1 MSTFIPTSDLDL
13 YSDDVLAEPYE
24 HYRRLREAGPA
35 VWLERHNAWAI
46 VHYDAVRAVL
56 RDWKTFS
63 SASGVALNDTLNNA
77 MKGNTLNSDPPL
89 HDLLRN
95 VVASRMTAQALRPTR
110 EMIEQQ
116 ADALV
121 ERLVAQHSFDAVKDL
136 AQALPLSIV
145 PDFIG
150 LPQEGREHM
159 LDWAEATFNAMGP
172 MNERCT
178 HAVTKLP
185 ELFGYARQIAA
196 SGNLQP
202 GSFGAGV
209 LEAQREG
216 RITETQCPQLFTAYL
231 VPSLDTTISAVGSA
245 IWLFGRYP
253 DQWNQVR
260 ENPSIIPNAFEEVL
274 RLESPLQ
281 SFSRLAMSDYD
292 LEGISIP
299 AGSRVVVL
307 FASANRDE
315 RKWERADSFDVTR
328 NTSGHIGFGY
338 GIHLC
343 AGASLARL
351 EGQAVLGAL
360 ARKVERF
367 EIGTGTR
374 KLNNIIRSLKTL
386 PVTVHTTTKPS

>member
-1 MSTFIPTSDLDL
+1 MAISIPTSDLDL
-13 YSDDVLAEPYE
+13 YSDDVLTEPYE

-35 VWLERHNAWAI
+35 VWLERHNVWVVAR
-46 VHYDAVRAVL
+46 YDAVRAVL

-63 SASGVALNDTLNNA
+63 SASGVAVNDVLNTA
-77 MKGNTLNSDPPL
+77 MRGNTLNSDPPL

-95 VVASRMTAQALRPTR
+95 VVGSSMTAQALRPTK
-110 EMIEQQ
+110 EMIDQRAE
-116 ADALV
+116 ALV
-121 ERLVAQHSFDAVKDL
+121 ERLVTQRTFDAVEDL
-136 AQALPLSIV
+136 AQVLPQSIV

-150 LPQEGREHM
+150 LPQEGREHL

-172 MNERCT
+172 MNERCE
-178 HAVTKLP
+178 HAIKKLP
-185 ELFGYARQIAA
+185 ELFGYATQIAA

-209 LEAQREG
+209 LEAERDG
-216 RITETQCPQLFTAYL
+216 RITATQCPQLFTAYL

-245 IWLFGRYP
+245 IWLLGRYP
-253 DQWNQVR
+253 DQWDRVR
-260 ENPSIIPNAFEEVL
+260 ENPSLIPNAFEEVL

-292 LEGISIP
+292 VEGISIP

-315 RKWERADSFDVTR
+315 RKWEHPDTFDVMR
-328 NTSGHIGFGY
+328 NTSGHLGFGY

-360 ARKVERF
+360 ARRVERF
-367 EIGTGTR
+367 ELGKSTR
-374 KLNNIIRSLKTL
+374 KLNNVIRSLRTL
-386 PVTVHTTTKPS
+386 PVTVHATKPS

>member
-1 MSTFIPTSDLDL
+1 MSTSIPTSDLDL
-13 YSDDVLAEPYE
+13 YSDEVLAEPYE

-35 VWLERHNAWAI
+35 VWLERHNVWVVAR
-46 VHYDAVRAVL
+46 YDSVRAVL

-63 SASGVALNDTLNNA
+63 SASGVAVNDVLNSA
-77 MKGNTLNSDPPL
+77 MRGNTLNSDPPL

-95 VVASRMTAQALRPTR
+95 VVASRMTSQALRPTK
-110 EMIEQQ
+110 EMIDQRAE
-116 ADALV
+116 ALV
-121 ERLVAQHSFDAVKDL
+121 ERLVTQHSFDAVEDL

-150 LPQEGREHM
+150 LPQEGREHL

-172 MNERCT
+172 LNERCVD
-178 HAVTKLP
+178 AVKKLP
-185 ELFGYARQIAA
+185 DLFGYARQLAA

-209 LEAQREG
+209 IEAQRDG
-216 RITETQCPQLFTAYL
+216 RITEAQCPQLFTAYL
-231 VPSLDTTISAVGSA
+231 VPSVDTTISAVGSA

-253 DQWNQVR
+253 DQWDRVR
-260 ENPSIIPNAFEEVL
+260 EDTSLIPNAFEEVL

-281 SFSRLAMSDYD
+281 SFSRLATSDYD
-292 LEGISIP
+292 VEGISIP

-315 RKWERADSFDVTR
+315 RKWEHADTFDVTR
-328 NTSGHIGFGY
+328 NTSGHLGFGY
-338 GIHLC
+338 GVHLC

-351 EGQAVLGAL
+351 EGQAILGAL
-360 ARKVERF
+360 ARRVERF
-367 EIGTGTR
+367 ELGTSTR
-374 KLNNIIRSLKTL
+374 KLNNVIRSLRTL
-386 PVTVHTTTKPS
+386 AVTVHATTKPS

>member
-1 MSTFIPTSDLDL
+1 MPIPTSDLDL
-13 YSDDVLAEPYE
+13 YSDEVLTEPYE

-35 VWLERHNAWAI
+35 VWLERHNVWVVAR
-46 VHYDAVRAVL
+46 YDAVRAVL

-63 SASGVALNDTLNNA
+63 SAAGVAVNDTLNMA
-77 MKGNTLNSDPPL
+77 MRGNTLNSDPPL

-95 VVASRMTAQALRPTR
+95 VVASRMTSQALRPTK
-110 EMIEQQ
+110 EMIDQRAEE
-116 ADALV
+116 LV
-121 ERLVAQHSFDAVKDL
+121 DRLVAQHSFDAVEDL

-150 LPQEGREHM
+150 LPQEGREHL

-172 MNERCT
+172 MNELCT
-178 HAVTKLP
+178 DAVKKLP
-185 ELFGYARQIAA
+185 ELFGYARQIAET
-196 SGNLQP
+196 GNLQP

-209 LEAQREG
+209 IEAQRDG
-216 RITETQCPQLFTAYL
+216 RITAAQCPQLFTAYL
-231 VPSLDTTISAVGSA
+231 VPSVDTTISAVGSA

-253 DQWNQVR
+253 DQWEQVR
-260 ENPSIIPNAFEEVL
+260 ENPSLIPNAFEEVV

-281 SFSRLAMSDYD
+281 SFSRLATSDYD
-292 LEGISIP
+292 VEGVSIP

-315 RKWERADSFDVTR
+315 RKWEQADTFDVTR
-328 NTSGHIGFGY
+328 NTSGHLGFGY

-351 EGQAVLGAL
+351 EGQAILGAL
-360 ARKVERF
+360 ARRVERF
-367 EIGTGTR
+367 ELGKSTR
-374 KLNNIIRSLKTL
+374 KLNNVIRSLRTL
-386 PVTVHTTTKPS
+386 AVTVHATTKPS

>member
-1 MSTFIPTSDLDL
+1 MSTSILTSDLDL
-13 YSDDVLAEPYE
+13 YSDDVLTDPYE

-35 VWLERHNAWAI
+35 VWMERHNAWAI
-46 VHYDAVRAVL
+46 VRYDAVRAVL
-56 RDWKTFS
+56 RNWATFS
-63 SASGVALNDTLNNA
+63 SASGVALNDTLNTA
-77 MKGNTLNSDPPL
+77 MSGNTLGSDPPL

-95 VVASRMTAQALRPTR
+95 VVASRMTAQALRPTK
-110 EMIEQQ
+110 EMIESR
-116 ADALV
+116 AEELV
-121 ERLVAQHSFDAVKDL
+121 ERLVMQQSFDAVEDL

-150 LPQEGREHM
+150 LPQEGREHL

-178 HAVTKLP
+178 HALKTLP
-185 ELFGYARQIAA
+185 DLFGYAAHIAA

-209 LEAQREG
+209 LEAQRDG
-216 RITETQCPQLFTAYL
+216 RITEAQCPQLLTAYL
-231 VPSLDTTISAVGSA
+231 VPSVDTTISAVGSA
-245 IWLFGRYP
+245 VWLFGRYP
-253 DQWNQVR
+253 DQWDRVR
-260 ENPSIIPNAFEEVL
+260 ENPLLIPNAFEEVL

-281 SFSRLAMSDYD
+281 SFTRLATSDYD
-292 LEGISIP
+292 VEGVSIP
-299 AGSRVVVL
+299 AGSRVIVL

-315 RKWERADSFDVTR
+315 RKWEQADTFDVTR

-351 EGQAVLGAL
+351 EGQAILGAL
-360 ARKVERF
+360 ARRVERF
-367 EIGTGTR
+367 ELGESSR
-374 KLNNIIRSLKTL
+374 KLNNVIRSLKTL
-386 PVTVHTTTKPS
+386 AVTVHTTTKPS

>member
-1 MSTFIPTSDLDL
+1 MAKPIPMSDLDL
-13 YSDDVLAEPYE
+13 YSDEVLAEPYE

-35 VWLERHNAWAI
+35 VWLKRHDAWVI
-46 VHYDAVRAVL
+46 TRYDSVRTVL

-63 SASGVALNDTLNNA
+63 SASGVALNDTLNTA
-77 MKGNTLNSDPPL
+77 MQGNTLGSDPPL

-95 VVASRMTAQALRPTR
+95 VVASRMTAQALRPTKEIIDQR
-110 EMIEQQ
+110 AE
-116 ADALV
+116 ALV
-121 ERLVAQHSFDAVKDL
+121 ERLVTQQSFDAVADL

-178 HAVTKLP
+178 HAVKKLP

-196 SGNLQP
+196 SGDLQP

-209 LEAQREG
+209 IEAQRDG
-216 RITETQCPQLFTAYL
+216 RITEAQCPQLFTAYL

-253 DQWNQVR
+253 DQWDQVR
-260 ENPSIIPNAFEEVL
+260 ENPSLIPNAFEEVL

-281 SFSRLAMSDYD
+281 SFTRKATSDYD
-292 LEGISIP
+292 MEGISIR

-315 RKWERADSFDVTR
+315 RKWEYADTFDVTR
-328 NTSGHIGFGY
+328 DTSGHLGFGY

-360 ARKVERF
+360 ARCVERF
-367 EIGTGTR
+367 ELGKSAR
-374 KLNNIIRSLKTL
+374 KLNNTIRALSTL
-386 PVTVHTTTKPS
+386 AVTVHVASKPS

>member
-1 MSTFIPTSDLDL
+1 MSTFISISDLDL
-13 YSDDVLAEPYE
+13 YSDDVLTEPYE

-35 VWLERHNAWAI
+35 VWLEQHNAWA
-46 VHYDAVRAVL
+46 VVRYDAVRAVL

-77 MKGNTLNSDPPL
+77 MRGNTLNSDPPL
-89 HDLLRN
+89 HDLLRD

-116 ADALV
+116 AEALV

-150 LPQEGREHM
+150 LPYEGREQM
-159 LDWAEATFNAMGP
+159 LEWAEATFNAMGP

-216 RITETQCPQLFTAYL
+216 
-231 VPSLDTTISAVGSA
+231 D
-245 IWLFGRYP
+245 
-253 DQWNQVR
+253 N
-260 ENPSIIPNAFEEVL
+260 
-274 RLESPLQ
+274 
-281 SFSRLAMSDYD
+281 
-292 LEGISIP
+292 
-299 AGSRVVVL
+299 
-307 FASANRDE
+307 
-315 RKWERADSFDVTR
+315 
-328 NTSGHIGFGY
+328 
-338 GIHLC
+338 
-343 AGASLARL
+343 
-351 EGQAVLGAL
+351 
-360 ARKVERF
+360 
-367 EIGTGTR
+367 
-374 KLNNIIRSLKTL
+374 
-386 PVTVHTTTKPS
+386 

>member
-1 MSTFIPTSDLDL
+1 MTTSIPTSDIDL
-13 YSDDVLAEPYE
+13 YSDDVLAEPHEY
-24 HYRRLREAGPA
+24 YRCLRESGPV
-35 VWLERHNAWAI
+35 VWLEQHNAWAI
-46 VHYDAVRAVL
+46 TRYDSVRAVL

-63 SASGVALNDTLNNA
+63 SASGVALNDTLNTA
-77 MKGNTLNSDPPL
+77 MQGNTLGSDPPL

-95 VVASRMTAQALRPTR
+95 VVASRMTAQALRPTQ
-110 EMIEQQ
+110 EMIESR
-116 ADALV
+116 AEALV
-121 ERLVAQHSFDAVKDL
+121 ERLVVQHSFDAVQDL
-136 AQALPLSIV
+136 AHVLPLSIV

-159 LDWAEATFNAMGP
+159 LEWGEATFDAMGP

-178 HAVTKLP
+178 HALQKLP
-185 ELFGYARQIAA
+185 EVFGYARQIAE

-216 RITETQCPQLFTAYL
+216 RITQAQCPQLFTAYL

-245 IWLFGRYP
+245 IWLFGCNP
-253 DQWNQVR
+253 EQWDQIR
-260 ENPSIIPNAFEEVL
+260 ATPSLIPNAFEEVL

-281 SFSRLAMSDYD
+281 SFTRKATSDY
-292 LEGISIP
+292 EVEAITIP

-315 RKWERADSFDVTR
+315 RKWEHADTFDVTR
-328 NTSGHIGFGY
+328 NTSGHLGFGY

-351 EGQAVLGAL
+351 EGQAILRAL
-360 ARKVERF
+360 ARRVERF
-367 EIGTGTR
+367 ELGTSTR
-374 KLNNIIRSLKTL
+374 KLNNVIRGLSTL
-386 PVTVHTTTKPS
+386 AVTVHTTTGSS

>member
-1 MSTFIPTSDLDL
+1 MSTSIPTSVLDL
-13 YSDDVLAEPYE
+13 YSDEVLAEPYE

-35 VWLERHNAWAI
+35 VWLERHNVWVVAR
-46 VHYDAVRAVL
+46 YDSVRAVL

-63 SASGVALNDTLNNA
+63 SASGVAVNDVLNTA
-77 MKGNTLNSDPPL
+77 MQGNTLNSDPPL

-95 VVASRMTAQALRPTR
+95 VVASRMTSQALRPTK
-110 EMIEQQ
+110 EMIDQRAE
-116 ADALV
+116 ALV
-121 ERLVAQHSFDAVKDL
+121 ERLVTQHSFDAVEDL

-150 LPQEGREHM
+150 LPQEGREHL

-172 MNERCT
+172 MNERCVD
-178 HAVTKLP
+178 AVKKLP
-185 ELFGYARQIAA
+185 ELFGYARQLAA

-209 LEAQREG
+209 IEAQRDG
-216 RITETQCPQLFTAYL
+216 RITEAQCPQLFTAYL
-231 VPSLDTTISAVGSA
+231 VPSVDTTISAVGSA

-253 DQWNQVR
+253 DQWDRVR
-260 ENPSIIPNAFEEVL
+260 ANPSLIPNAFEEVL

-281 SFSRLAMSDYD
+281 SFSRLATSDYD
-292 LEGISIP
+292 VEGISIP

-315 RKWERADSFDVTR
+315 RKWEHADTFDVTR
-328 NTSGHIGFGY
+328 NTSGHLGFGY
-338 GIHLC
+338 GVHLC

-351 EGQAVLGAL
+351 EGQAILGAL
-360 ARKVERF
+360 ARHVERF
-367 EIGTGTR
+367 ELGKSTR
-374 KLNNIIRSLKTL
+374 KLNNVIRSLRTL
-386 PVTVHTTTKPS
+386 AVTVHATTKAS